1 MDSITIN
8 GYLIHF
14 RSVYMYHLADTILV
28 GSQEDKDRYIIDGTK
43 VDDLFACYV
52 AEDILANYS
61 DEELRTY
68 IEQEFYAEDYK
79 DL

>member
-1 MDSITIN
+1 MESITIN
-8 GYLIHF
+8 GDLIHF
-14 RSVYMYHLADTILV
+14 RSVYLHHLADTILV
-28 GSQEDKDRYIIDGTK
+28 GSQEDKDRYIIDGSK

-61 DEELRTY
+61 DEQLRTY
-68 IEQEFYAEDYK
+68 IEQEFYAEDYE